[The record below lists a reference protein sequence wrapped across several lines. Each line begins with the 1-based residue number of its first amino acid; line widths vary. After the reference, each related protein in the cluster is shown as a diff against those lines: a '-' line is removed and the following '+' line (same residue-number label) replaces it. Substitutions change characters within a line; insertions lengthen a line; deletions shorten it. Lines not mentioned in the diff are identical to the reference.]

1 MWEGYHVDPK
11 RLSDYVDMEEV
22 EDMSSEFLL

>member
-1 MWEGYHVDPK
+1 MWEGYHMDSQ

-22 EDMSSEFLL
+22 DNMGSEFLL